1 MPSEIIKSKQSG
13 AGPWRW
19 LAALAARTAIIMV
32 LWLVISEFDGQLVIY
47 GLLTAAAV
55 ALLSLRLLPLQTMR
69 LSLIGVTRFLPYFL
83 WRSFLGGLDVAWR
96 ACHPRLPISPGMI
109 EHKMSIRSEMEKT
122 LLMLIVSLLP
132 GTLSV
137 RVHNGTLKVH
147 CLDSGSDHAAAVAA
161 LEQRISGMFRHAAP
175 PAGNV

>member
-69 LSLIGVTRFLPYFL
+69 LSLIGVTRFLPY
-83 WRSFLGGLDVAWR
+83 LDVAWR